1 MPAALD
7 RAPDTGAPTGELLD
21 RALAP
26 LGAPACH
33 LLTGSGRTVARTAAA
48 RAEIPAPRAADLLR
62 TGRGTTLR
70 VDDGAATDFDAWHL
84 YLPEPVRVPA
94 RALAEVAA
102 LLARHRRERD
112 PDRTAERATAELAD
126 ALHAFD
132 TSTDEHADRV
142 RTFGSPGGED
152 AYGPRAFGPPGRED
166 TGDPHAPGT
175 SGGEAEGSVRGD
187 GPSGGER
194 ADGPRV
200 LGSSGG
206 ERADGPRVW
215 GSSGGERADG
225 PRVWGSSGGE
235 RVDGPRVLGSSGGE
249 RVDGP
254 RAWGSSTAEPAD
266 PPRASGLSVEERG
279 GLAGEFGLA
288 GGGPDPA
295 RLRAA
300 LAGCGL
306 GDTGPYTVV
315 AASLAPRGA
324 AGDAAAALA
333 EALRHLPSA
342 ARAVTE
348 GPDGG
353 ATAVVAPDPDAGYDV
368 RARLGEVW
376 PLIHGCR
383 PEAAPHAGVSGPVD
397 APERLPAGLA
407 QARYALAAARVAGP
421 AGPRVVGLGDLDGL
435 DMLLAGVPADVREV
449 YRDTVLG
456 PLRKAGRGSAP
467 MLLETLESFLAH
479 DRSWARTA
487 EALHV
492 HVNTVHYRVS
502 RIEELTGR
510 DLSRLDHAA
519 DLRAALLCR

>member
-48 RAEIPAPRAADLLR
+48 RAELPAPRAADLLR

-102 LLARHRRERD
+102 LLARHRRERE
-112 PDRTAERATAELAD
+112 PEQVAERATAELAD
-126 ALHAFD
+126 ALRAFD
-132 TSTDEHADRV
+132 AFTGEQADRV
-142 RTFGSPGGED
+142 AAFGSC
-152 AYGPRAFGPPGRED
+152 
-166 TGDPHAPGT
+166 
-175 SGGEAEGSVRGD
+175 AEEHDGS
-187 GPSGGER
+187 
-194 ADGPRV
+194 
-200 LGSSGG
+200 
-206 ERADGPRVW
+206 
-215 GSSGGERADG
+215 
-225 PRVWGSSGGE
+225 
-235 RVDGPRVLGSSGGE
+235 
-249 RVDGP
+249 
-254 RAWGSSTAEPAD
+254 
-266 PPRASGLSVEERG
+266 
-279 GLAGEFGLA
+279 AGEFGMT
-288 GGGPDPA
+288 GEGDGST

-300 LAGCGL
+300 LAACGL
-306 GDTGPYTVV
+306 GETGPYTVV
-315 AASLAPRGA
+315 VASLAPRGE

-348 GPDGG
+348 DPDGG
-353 ATAVVAPDPDAGYDV
+353 ATAVVAREPDAGYDV

-407 QARYALAAARVAGP
+407 QARYALAAARATGP

-435 DMLLAGVPADVREV
+435 DMLLAGVPSDVREV

-456 PLRKAGRGSAP
+456 PLLKAGRGSAP